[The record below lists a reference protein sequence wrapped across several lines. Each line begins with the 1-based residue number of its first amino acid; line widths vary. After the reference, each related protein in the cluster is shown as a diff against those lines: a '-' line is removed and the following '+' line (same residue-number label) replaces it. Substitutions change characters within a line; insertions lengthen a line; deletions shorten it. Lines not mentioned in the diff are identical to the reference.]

1 MSTKTNI
8 SIISEVEDSGTQKQ
22 GGEKKSITTIKDGKS
37 VVAFLVNMEDGSS
50 KLSGLMV
57 DLVLSLCSLNSH
69 EDFREEMTC
78 TGGNAYLKFIRGVNA
93 DLLMNNNNKKQS
105 LKRERRKKGTITGV

>member
-8 SIISEVEDSGTQKQ
+8 SNLSEVEDSGTQKQ
-22 GGEKKSITTIKDGKS
+22 RGEKKSITTIKDRKS

-50 KLSGLMV
+50 KVLGLMV

-69 EDFREEMTC
+69 EDFRDEMIW
-78 TGGNAYLKFIRGVNA
+78 ADDKVPVHVNN
-93 DLLMNNNNKKQS
+93 L
-105 LKRERRKKGTITGV
+105 I